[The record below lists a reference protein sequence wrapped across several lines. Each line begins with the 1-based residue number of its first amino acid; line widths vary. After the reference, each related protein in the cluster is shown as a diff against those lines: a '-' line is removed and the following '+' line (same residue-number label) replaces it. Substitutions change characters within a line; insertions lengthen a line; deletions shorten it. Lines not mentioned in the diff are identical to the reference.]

1 MLVYAHAPP
10 RTMDTLLPLP
20 DDSYIGYSIHCS
32 DAKSLSKVRKI
43 VQGAAVARANEMTI
57 LEFSDFICLKP
68 ERVLNRNTT
77 VGEGDAA
84 TIT

>member
-10 RTMDTLLPLP
+10 RTMDTLLSLL

-32 DAKSLSKVRKI
+32 HASSLSKVRKI

-57 LEFSDFICLKP
+57 LEFSD
-68 ERVLNRNTT
+68 
-77 VGEGDAA
+77 
-84 TIT
+84 